1 MGIKNLHKILEK
13 HAPGVYKYKHISDFA
28 YKKVAIDV
36 SLYLYKFKA
45 TLGEKWLEGF
55 LNMVVCLR
63 KWDVHCFFIFD
74 GTAPIEK
81 REEQMRR
88 RQSSMNQKERVA
100 LLEEEIKLYEET
112 KIPGPIMIDICKK
125 HGGPVRLFKRIDE
138 VETGIPKINLETV
151 KNRLEEL
158 KSMIISVTEED
169 SIIAKE
175 LFDILKTPYVVAP
188 DEAER
193 YAAHLCYHG
202 KVDAVISEDTDI
214 LCYKTPLFLT
224 KIDFYKNIVVVIEYK
239 DVLEELDMESSTFLD
254 LCIMLGCDYNSNIEN
269 YGMVKSYDLLKKCK
283 SIEGCIEEIKKT
295 KSNVNADILNH
306 VRCRE
311 LFSVP
316 TEIDYYV
323 PYCGTPDFDQL
334 SGFLFKNKLKANF
347 NTIKENLGHRTLVFE
362 E

>member
-1 MGIKNLHKILEK
+1 MGIKNLHKILEN
-13 HAPGVYKYKHISDFA
+13 HASAVYKYKHISDFA
-28 YKKVAIDV
+28 YKKAAIDV

-45 TLGEKWLEGF
+45 TLGERWLEGF

-74 GTAPIEK
+74 GMAPIEK

-88 RQSSMNQKERVA
+88 RQSSMNQKERVN
-100 LLEEEIKLYEET
+100 LLEQEIKLYEET
-112 KIPGPIMIDICKK
+112 NIPGPIMIDICKK
-125 HGGPVRLFKRIDE
+125 YGGPVRLFKKPGVDF
-138 VETGIPKINLETV
+138 GSPKIDLETV

-158 KSMIISVTEED
+158 KSMIISVTEQD
-169 SIIAKE
+169 TVVAKE

-214 LCYKTPLFLT
+214 LCYQTPVFLT
-224 KIDFYKNIVVVIEYK
+224 KIDFYKNTVVVIEYK
-239 DVLEELDMESSTFLD
+239 DVLEELEMEPHTFLD
-254 LCIMLGCDYNSNIEN
+254 LCIMLGCDYNSNIEK
-269 YGMVKSYDLLKKCK
+269 YGMVKSYELLKKHK
-283 SIEGCIEEIKKT
+283 TIEACVEEIKKI
-295 KSNVNADILNH
+295 KHDVNSDILNH

-316 TEIDYYV
+316 ESMDYYV
-323 PYCGTPDFDQL
+323 PYCGTPDFDLL
-334 SGFLFKNKLKANF
+334 SEFLFKNQLKANF
-347 NTIKENLGHRTLVFE
+347 QNIKESLGHRTLIFE
-362 E
+362 ED

>member
-13 HAPGVYKYKHISDFA
+13 HAQNVYKYKHIKDFA
-28 YKKVAIDV
+28 FKKVAIDV

-74 GTAPIEK
+74 GIAPIEK

-88 RQSSMNQKERVA
+88 RQSSMNQKERVN

-112 KIPGPIMIDICKK
+112 KIPGPIMIDISKK
-125 HGGPVRLFKRIDE
+125 YGGPVSLFKKSE
-138 VETGIPKINLETV
+138 KLSPKINLEII

-158 KSMIISVTEED
+158 KRMIISVTEED
-169 SIIAKE
+169 TNIAKK

-202 KVDAVISEDTDI
+202 KVDAVVSEDTDI
-214 LCYKTPLFLT
+214 LCYQTPLFLT
-224 KIDFYKNIVVVIEYK
+224 KIDFFQNVVIAIEYK
-239 DVLEELDMESSTFLD
+239 DVLKELEMESKTFLD

-269 YGMVKSYDLLKKCK
+269 YGMVKSYELLKKFK
-283 SIEGCIEEIKKT
+283 SIEACIEEIKKT
-295 KSNVNADILNH
+295 KANVNSDILNY

-316 TEIDYYV
+316 KEIEYYV
-323 PYCGTPDFDQL
+323 PYCGTPDFELL
-334 SGFLFKNKLKANF
+334 SDFIFKNNLKANF
-347 NTIKENLGHRTLVFE
+347 NNIKENLGHRKLVFQE
-362 E
+362 FN